1 MLESR
6 DLVGAIKSCIV
17 KRIPNHIITIILS
30 QNTLLKGQRPG
41 VCITSSG
48 RVKTIKRLRVRIQNQ
63 AWGLGQLAQ
72 KKRATDHDVEAI
84 STGFGLG
91 SVSIGFEALSGAFEG
106 LGFMVARVVTQDI
119 TVLARDAS
127 TGEIR
132 SHTFYGSTSD
142 DPVLDRTVEEFA
154 VDLDDLF
161 LADGASTIWSEIA
174 VHNHGGMFGV
184 DNIGFDA
191 VVVVPG
197 VAPGLAGMLGLAAM
211 RRRRR

>member
-1 MLESR
+1 MLDFEQA
-6 DLVGAIKSCIV
+6 DLVGDAISDQFIDQG
-17 KRIPNHIITIILS
+17 IS
-30 QNTLLKGQRPG
+30 FE
-41 VCITSSG
+41 G
-48 RVKTIKRLRVRIQNQ
+48 RLFEYADIGDYDLVVPTVRDLRGL
-63 AWGLGQLAQ
+63 WGG
-72 KKRATDHDVEAI
+72 DHDVEAI